1 MSDVNASSPNPAR
14 RGNGSRYL
22 FMALLGLVIGAV
34 ASVMIMR
41 AIDQRKDPYPEAVMH
56 VMGAHMHALKDA
68 VTQNR
73 CAATDVIPHLQ
84 ALRTMANDIEP
95 AFKDM
100 HDDDK
105 FAKYASDLRATVDAS
120 LATPPLNCPGVQAA
134 AAKIGEACETCHK
147 YVHE

>member
-1 MSDVNASSPNPAR
+1 MSDVNAPSPSPAR

-41 AIDQRKDPYPEAVMH
+41 AIDQRKDPYPLAVMH
-56 VMGAHMHALKDA
+56 VMAAHSRALKDN

-95 AFKDM
+95 AFKGMQGDE
-100 HDDDK
+100 K
-105 FAKYASDLRATVDAS
+105 FAKYASDLRARVDAS
-120 LATPPLNCPGVQAA
+120 LATPPLNCPGVQPA
-134 AAKIGEACETCHK
+134 AAKIGEACENCHH
-147 YVHE
+147 YANE